1 MLSADEI
8 FFRYIHSQT
17 ISSMIVKTYGS
28 ALQSVSAISIVI
40 EVNVSPKGTRLSIVG
55 LPGSSVKESE
65 DRIESAIHN
74 IGYFFPRFRTIV
86 NMAPANIRK
95 EGAAYDLPIAIGLLA
110 ASKQIISDYLNHYT
124 LMGELSLDGTLLPI
138 KGALPMTIQAKKD
151 GFKGIILPIQNAKEA
166 AMVEGINVYGAFHLK
181 EVIDFYNNPTTLSP
195 TNSDISNIFSQQTAY
210 DLDFNE
216 VKGQYSVKRGLEIAA
231 AGGHNI
237 LLIGPPGAG
246 KTMLAKRIPT
256 ILPPM
261 TLPEALETTKI
272 YSVAGKLDG
281 DLITK
286 RPFRSPHHTISDIA
300 LVGGGV
306 HPQPGE
312 ISLAHNGVLFLD
324 ELPEFQRA
332 VLEVM
337 RQPIEERKVTISR
350 ANYTVD
356 FPAAFMLIASSNP
369 CPCGYFNHPER
380 SCSCGPGMVQRY
392 MRKISGPL
400 MDRIDL
406 HIEVT
411 PVSHHELT
419 GLSTS
424 ESSNKIRERVIAARN
439 IQKQRF
445 IRHKGIYNNAQMHS
459 SLLKKTAHLDTDCA
473 ELLKKAMQTLHLSAR
488 AYDRIL
494 KVSRTIADLAK
505 SEHIQSGHIAE
516 AIHFRSLDRENYWI

>member
-1 MLSADEI
+1 
-8 FFRYIHSQT
+8 
-17 ISSMIVKTYGS
+17 MIVKTYGS

-40 EVNVSPKGTRLSIVG
+40 EVNVSPKGTRFSIVG

-110 ASKQIISDYLNHYT
+110 ASEQIKPDYLDHYT

-151 GFKGIILPIQNAKEA
+151 GFRGIILPVQNAKEA
-166 AMVEGINVYGAFHLK
+166 AMVDGIKVYGALHLK
-181 EVIDFYNNPTTLSP
+181 EVIDFYDNPSTLPP
-195 TNSDISNIFSQQTAY
+195 THTDALTIFSQQKVN

-216 VKGQYSVKRGLEIAA
+216 VKGQYRVKRGLEIAA

-237 LLIGPPGAG
+237 LFIGPPGAG
-246 KTMLAKRIPT
+246 KTMLAKRFPS

-272 YSVAGKLDG
+272 YSVAGKLDC
-281 DLITK
+281 DLITR

-300 LVGGGV
+300 LVGGGI

-337 RQPIEERKVTISR
+337 RQPIEERKITISR

-356 FPAAFMLIASSNP
+356 FPAGFMLIAAMNP
-369 CPCGYFNHPER
+369 CRSDECFQPER
-380 SCSCGPGMVQRY
+380 RWIKSLIIRFRAAFSDFIKNFFTGDHV
-392 MRKISGPL
+392 
-400 MDRIDL
+400 
-406 HIEVT
+406 V
-411 PVSHHELT
+411 LT
-419 GLSTS
+419 C
-424 ESSNKIRERVIAARN
+424 
-439 IQKQRF
+439 
-445 IRHKGIYNNAQMHS
+445 Y
-459 SLLKKTAHLDTDCA
+459 
-473 ELLKKAMQTLHLSAR
+473 
-488 AYDRIL
+488 
-494 KVSRTIADLAK
+494 SRD
-505 SEHIQSGHIAE
+505 
-516 AIHFRSLDRENYWI
+516 